1 MNARRLVAAN
11 AGYDP
16 TPTGSK
22 PVVLPLHQS
31 AISERQRP
39 TATLSCVR
47 FLSMPLMFGSLSTH
61 HVPQLWRACRRVAET
76 RANSCGNQPFQRPH
90 PPGLLRSF
98 SYTLFSGS
106 DTRRSQLRSELVCI
120 TVFRPMR
127 VSAWLTDLSRRIQK
141 SCPFGQLS
149 MVVLYLF
156 LYVISMARFLHHKL
170 YKNKV

>member
-1 MNARRLVAAN
+1 MNVRRLVAAN

-22 PVVLPLHQS
+22 PVVLPLHHS

-39 TATLSCVR
+39 TATISYAR
-47 FLSMPLMFGSLSTH
+47 FLSVPLMFGSLSTH

-98 SYTLFSGS
+98 PYTAILGQRYPSL
-106 DTRRSQLRSELVCI
+106 TIKELVCI

-141 SCPFGQLS
+141 SCPVRTAFDGCIIPPSLCNFNGTIFA
-149 MVVLYLF
+149 L
-156 LYVISMARFLHHKL
+156 
-170 YKNKV
+170 